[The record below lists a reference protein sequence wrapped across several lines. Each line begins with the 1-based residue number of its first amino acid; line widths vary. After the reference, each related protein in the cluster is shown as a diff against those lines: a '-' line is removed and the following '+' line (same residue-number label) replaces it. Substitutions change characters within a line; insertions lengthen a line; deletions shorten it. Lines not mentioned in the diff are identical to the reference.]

1 MAGLLDYTPDPMS
14 MGLLGAGGALL
25 TPRSR
30 GGGFGAAMQAFPAG
44 IMQAQEM
51 QRQMQRDALKEKML
65 MAQMGEYEAKAADAK
80 RQRELQEQLQA
91 AARRAY
97 TAPSAGSLGGGVA
110 PGSQQGQ
117 GLLGQMS
124 GDPEFDAA
132 MLQSTN
138 SALNSVGPQ
147 QGISAPSAGGL
158 DEKRFF
164 NEIAQVAPLEA
175 MKLRKEMLGERE
187 KPMVVDG
194 NLVTP
199 DGRVL
204 FTAQERAQSVSPGGA
219 LVRNGQVVF
228 QSPERPPAPS
238 DLGKLTAE
246 MNALPPSDPRRAIY
260 ADAIRKATTHAPAA
274 SMSVRYGAPF
284 EGVGAD
290 GKPMLYQPGN
300 DGGPAMPLGLAPP
313 PKEPKDPTEG
323 QSSSAGYVARMLTAE
338 GNYGKIGKDGRPT
351 IGSELAANLPLTG
364 GLAGPYVRTEN
375 QQLARQAQEEW
386 VRAKLRKESGA
397 AIPPDEMDREI
408 KTYFPQPGEPDSVA
422 KQKAQSR
429 RQAQA
434 SMSSAAGRAP
444 IPTLN
449 EGGGGSPASE
459 SRQFKALPPA
469 QNYRGKT
476 IRNDQSGELMRS
488 NGMSWEKVPG

>member
-1 MAGLLDYTPDPMS
+1 MAAGLLNYDQPDPLTL
-14 MGLLGAGGALL
+14 GLLGFSQAISA
-25 TPRSR
+25 PRSR
-30 GGGFGAAMQAFPAG
+30 GGGVAAALSAFPAG
-44 IMQAQEM
+44 QMQAAEM
-51 QRQMQRDALKEKML
+51 RRRMEADELRKQL
-65 MAQMGEYEAKAADAK
+65 AQAQIGEYEMKVAEAK
-80 RQRELQEQLQA
+80 RAREMQQQLQD

-117 GLLGQMS
+117 MLLGQMS
-124 GDPEFDAA
+124 GDPEFDSA

-147 QGISAPSAGGL
+147 QGISAPTAGGFDPQDFVRRL
-158 DEKRFF
+158 E
-164 NEIAQVAPLEA
+164 AAGMPLEA
-175 MKLRKEMLGERE
+175 ARYRKELMGERE

-204 FTAQERAQSVSPGGA
+204 FTAPEKAQSVSPGGA

-228 QSPERPPAPS
+228 QAPDRPPAPS

-246 MNALPPSDPRRAIY
+246 MNALPPGDPRRAFY
-260 ADAIRKATTHAPAA
+260 VDAIRKLITHAPPA
-274 SMSVRYGAPF
+274 SMNVSYGAPF
-284 EGVGAD
+284 SGVGPD
-290 GKPMLYQPGN
+290 GKEMLYQPTN
-300 DGGPAMPLGLAPP
+300 RGGPPMPTGLAPP
-313 PKEPKDPTEG
+313 PKDPKDPTEG

-338 GNYGKIGKDGRPT
+338 SAYAKIGKDGRPSL
-351 IGSELAANLPLTG
+351 GRELAANLPLTG
-364 GLAGPYVRTEN
+364 GMAGPYVRTEN
-375 QQLARQAQEEW
+375 QQLARSAQEEW

-408 KTYFPQPGEPDSVA
+408 ETYFPKPGEPDSVV
-422 KQKAQSR
+422 KQKAQFR

-449 EGGGGSPASE
+449 EGDG
-459 SRQFKALPPA
+459 RQFKALPPA
-469 QNYRGKT
+469 QNYKGKT
-476 IRNDQSGELMRS
+476 IRNDQTGELMRS
-488 NGMSWEKVPG
+488 NGMSWDKVK

>member
-1 MAGLLDYTPDPMS
+1 MMARGLLDYQPDPIGQ
-14 MGLLGAGGALL
+14 GLLGFGTALM
-25 TPRSR
+25 TPRAL
-30 GGGFGAAMQAFPAG
+30 GGGMAAGMQAFNTGAL
-44 IMQAQEM
+44 QANELKRKAQ
-51 QRQMQRDALKEKML
+51 QDALREKLL
-65 MAQMGEYEAKAADAK
+65 MAQMGEYEMKAAEAK
-80 RQRELQEQLQA
+80 RAREMQQQLQD

-117 GLLGQMS
+117 ALLGQMS

-138 SALNSVGPQ
+138 SALNSVGPR
-147 QGISAPSAGGL
+147 QGVSAPSAGGFDPKDFVRRL
-158 DEKRFF
+158 E
-164 NEIAQVAPLEA
+164 AAGMPLEA
-175 MKLRKEMLGERE
+175 AKYRKELMGERE

-204 FTAQERAQSVSPGGA
+204 FTAPEKAQSVSPGGA

-238 DLGKLTAE
+238 DLGRLTAE
-246 MNALPPSDPRRAIY
+246 MSALPPGDPRRAIY

-284 EGVGAD
+284 EGVGPD

-300 DGGPAMPLGLAPP
+300 DGGPARPLGLAPP

-323 QSSSAGYVARMLTAE
+323 QSSSAGYVSRMITAE

-351 IGSELAANLPLTG
+351 LGSELAANLPLTG

-434 SMSSAAGRAP
+434 AMTSAAGRAP

-449 EGGGGSPASE
+449 EGGGAPGGWSV
-459 SRQFKALPPA
+459 K
-469 QNYRGKT
+469 
-476 IRNDQSGELMRS
+476 
-488 NGMSWEKVPG
+488 KVP